1 MFDLFL
7 KNKRGQCHESSTLAL
22 YDLLYHL
29 GSCFHTT
36 DDERQFPIPK
46 APISRSSLVASGVD

>member
-1 MFDLFL
+1 MNPRLW
-7 KNKRGQCHESSTLAL
+7 L

>member
-1 MFDLFL
+1 MNPRLW
-7 KNKRGQCHESSTLAL
+7 L

-36 DDERQFPIPK
+36 DDGRQFPIPK
-46 APISRSSLVASGVD
+46 ASISRSSLVASGVD